1 MSLKKLIG
9 DRKSEIIPKTRS
21 VDDVRL
27 WLLNE
32 VGAVEVPLSQIEEQ
46 SIHPHIFKENIR
58 LNYGEVENMEVLAF
72 LLKRTEKTEL
82 YFDDE
87 DWNRDIWILIERQ
100 SEWTEVCMSNKLL
113 HEITLQF
120 GITQE
125 DYDQETIKYLEYA
138 MAFFNLYEQI

>member
-1 MSLKKLIG
+1 MNLKKVIRN
-9 DRKSEIIPKTRS
+9 RKSEIIPKKRS
-21 VDDVRL
+21 VDEVRQ
-27 WLLNE
+27 WLLDE

-72 LLKRTEKTEL
+72 LLKKNEKTEI
-82 YFDDE
+82 YFDDP
-87 DWNRDIWILIERQ
+87 DWDMEIQILIERQ
-100 SEWTEVCMSNKLL
+100 SEWTEVCMSNRLL

-125 DYDQETIKYLEYA
+125 DYEQETIKFLEYA
-138 MAFFNLYEQI
+138 MAFFNWYEHI